1 MGIYMVNDRIRQLRK
16 VLGLNQKDFA
26 EKIKLKGNAIS
37 MLEQGRCTLTEQNIS
52 LICLAFGVGEEWL
65 RTGTGEMFCKERT
78 PGSKELL
85 DTYRELY
92 PENQKLVL
100 TMVKQLLETQRSL
113 LGTAAVRNSPPV
125 EPEQGDVYGAD

>member
-1 MGIYMVNDRIRQLRK
+1 MI
-16 VLGLNQKDFA
+16 
-26 EKIKLKGNAIS
+26 
-37 MLEQGRCTLTEQNIS
+37 EQGRCTLTEQNIS
-52 LICLAFGVGEEWL
+52 LICLAFGVSEEWL
-65 RTGTGEMFCKERT
+65 RTGTGEMFCKKGT

-113 LGTAAVRNSPPV
+113 LGTSALRNSPPI
-125 EPEQGDVYGAD
+125 EPEQGEVYGAD